1 MKRCFALVLLV
12 MLILSLAAC
21 GAAGQAA
28 DPESESSSSPS
39 SESVAVAA
47 PSLPPEGGEKPLYF
61 SLGPEG
67 EVKALYTGDTLGN
80 WTLEGYYAVWDTM
93 PDGLPAVYDAFFD
106 APADAPIELHC
117 EVYLSPM
124 ASEERVYFFDVMLE
138 DYGKLPVM
146 EGTNAR
152 LWFGSGASDALGAL
166 EALEPDD
173 RWDCR
178 VAVSRYDYCH
188 LAMQAYDLADIAWIE
203 VNSTAVEPP
212 VPDGR
217 PSGPFLSED
226 GMILP
231 PPVPHGLALD
241 GIDFSKLDKIGIISL
256 LRPVLERAEFF
267 CQFGRVWY
275 PATTDLITDE
285 NREAA
290 ILWPYDGMD
299 LDYHPFLNLSYRTV
313 GELRQD
319 MLTVFTPE
327 NFDLDLKFIF
337 EGLTDHQGRLYY
349 VGIINGFLPQ
359 RKWEPE
365 KLEIVSAEKDKL
377 TVTVPVSW
385 PATPAD
391 TWGPAQEPFA
401 ATLTFE
407 IRDGYIVV
415 DNSYFAKDAS

>member
-1 MKRCFALVLLV
+1 MKR
-12 MLILSLAAC
+12 LISILLSLLLLAGC
-21 GAAGQAA
+21 GTGGQAPVSQA
-28 DPESESSSSPS
+28 ESSSSPS
-39 SESVAVAA
+39 SEAVAA
-47 PSLPPEGGEKPLYF
+47 PSHPPEGEEKPLYF
-61 SLGPEG
+61 SLGPGG
-67 EVKALYTGDTLGN
+67 EVKALYPGDTLGD
-80 WTLEGYYAVWDTM
+80 WTLEDYYAVWDEGT
-93 PDGLPAVYDAFFD
+93 DGVPWVYDAFFD
-106 APADAPIELHC
+106 APADAPIELRC

-166 EALEPDD
+166 EALDPND
-173 RWDCR
+173 RWGCR

-188 LAMQAYDLADIAWIE
+188 LAMEAYDLADIAWLE
-203 VNSTAVEPP
+203 VESTSVEPP
-212 VPDGR
+212 VPDEQ

-226 GMILP
+226 GLILP
-231 PPVPHGLALD
+231 PPVPHGLELD
-241 GIDFSKLDKIGIISL
+241 GIDFSTLDKTGIVSL

-275 PATTDLITDE
+275 PATTDLVTDE

-319 MLTVFTPE
+319 FLTVFTPE

-337 EGLTDHQGRLYY
+337 EGLTDYQGRLYY

-365 KLEIVSAEKDKL
+365 KLEIVSAEKDKV
-377 TVTVPVSW
+377 TVTMPVSW
-385 PATPAD
+385 PATPSD

-407 IRDGYIVV
+407 MRDGYILV
-415 DNSYFAKDAS
+415 DNSYFAKADS